1 MMASGA
7 SSIVCAVF
15 MVSLAGCV
23 VEGTVGSLQPL
34 VVADARAD
42 SLSADAVVVAD
53 ARPDARG
60 DGAAEASVDAGDRDA
75 AVDAL
80 VDVRQTEVSTPE
92 VPLCGPEGTCPL
104 ARYCSRTLCQAPWS
118 GCDQDEKC
126 NGLDDDCDGVR
137 DNAIDCG
144 SGDPCPSGQ
153 ARCGG
158 ACVNLATDN
167 AHCGRCDRPC
177 ASACTNGYCP

>member
-1 MMASGA
+1 MMFRQACSVVG
-7 SSIVCAVF
+7 VVF
-15 MVSLAGCV
+15 IANIAGCV

-34 VVADARAD
+34 VVADARG
-42 SLSADAVVVAD
+42 DAV
-53 ARPDARG
+53 ARPDANGDAARG
-60 DGAAEASVDAGDRDA
+60 DAASEASLDAGDA
-75 AVDAL
+75 GEDAL
-80 VDVRQTEVSTPE
+80 QDVRQTEVSTPE

-137 DNAIDCG
+137 DNGIDCG
-144 SGDPCPSGQ
+144 SGDPCPAGS

-158 ACVNLATDN
+158 VCVDLASDN

-177 ASACTNGYCP
+177 ASACANGYCP

>member
-1 MMASGA
+1 MVRQAILIVCVVFMASA
-7 SSIVCAVF
+7 
-15 MVSLAGCV
+15 AGCV

-34 VVADARAD
+34 VVADARG
-42 SLSADAVVVAD
+42 DAVG
-53 ARPDARG
+53 ARPDA
-60 DGAAEASVDAGDRDA
+60 SVDAARDASLDAGDDVRDA
-75 AVDAL
+75 AVDVAQ
-80 VDVRQTEVSTPE
+80 DVRQTEVSTPE

-118 GCDQDEKC
+118 GCGQDEKC

-137 DNAIDCG
+137 DNGIDCG
-144 SGDPCPSGQ
+144 SGDPCPAGL

-158 ACVNLATDN
+158 VCVDLASDN

-177 ASACTNGYCP
+177 ASACANGYCP